1 MTRNEANRLI
11 AEKCEN
17 KRVLTGREV
26 SLSGP
31 WCEMYYESGEAQW
44 GMDHDSLYEVKDGTL
59 GEKKEPC
66 LLVNPL
72 DDYFT
77 DIAACVRAAEAW
89 RRQMA
94 HKGERYWIFES
105 GLVPED
111 RPSVRLYWDSGK
123 SMQMSFGDTL
133 EEAMA
138 SALVE
143 AVK

>member
-1 MTRNEANRLI
+1 MTRNEENRLI

-44 GMDHDSLYEVKDGTL
+44 GMDRDSLYEVKDGTR

-72 DDYFT
+72 DDYFA
-77 DIAACVRAAEAW
+77 DIAACVRAAESWEAQVEGREW
-89 RRQMA
+89 STGSRKA
-94 HKGERYWIFES
+94 VLET
-105 GLVPED
+105 VPYHSNNFHIISYD
-111 RPSVRLYWDSGK
+111 GGTP
-123 SMQMSFGDTL
+123 
-133 EEAMA
+133 A
-138 SALVE
+138 SNLATALVK